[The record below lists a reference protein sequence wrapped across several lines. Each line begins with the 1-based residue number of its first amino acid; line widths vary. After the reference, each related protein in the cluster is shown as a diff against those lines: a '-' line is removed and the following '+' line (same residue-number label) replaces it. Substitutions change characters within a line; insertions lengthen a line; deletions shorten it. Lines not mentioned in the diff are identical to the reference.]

1 MKLSKEM
8 KDIIIESLNLDKTKD
23 LKCIGVRKFGPK
35 MFFILLKNGKQYV
48 ACIPLKSNQIR
59 FYTLNRFEEIADDF
73 CTGYLASDPIILEYG
88 PNEDRT
94 KITIKFSS
102 EKFVDGKSFDID
114 SELVVMKIQGFN
126 FNWYCNELN
135 KWKGWDDWIFYI

>member
-1 MKLSKEM
+1 MKLEKEM

-48 ACIPLKSNQIR
+48 TCIPLKSNQIR

-73 CTGYLASDPIILEYG
+73 CTGYLASDPIIFEYR
-88 PNEDRT
+88 PDEDKT

-102 EKFVDGKSFDID
+102 EKFVDGKTFDID

-135 KWKGWDDWIFYI
+135 K